1 MSQFIYQHKQAWEN
15 LKSNKGFI
23 SAVVVTMGV
32 TLGALIC
39 ILSLAYLLV
48 LKPLPYPDQE
58 RLYRVDQ
65 DMFNTSGQKDIT
77 AYTYPTL
84 LHLFKNQTEF
94 NDSALIYHGSSVN
107 TASEKQPTTNIAFV
121 THRWFNL
128 LGAKYALGRGFNDSE
143 SFGSHM
149 PVAVLSYDSWV
160 KDFDK
165 SADILTKVVTFNGV
179 TYKIIGVLSEDFYE
193 PQIYE
198 MGRQTNVWLPWEFN
212 AAVDLKDSWG
222 SIRNTFTFVG
232 TLNENLSVSQAEQRI
247 SQMID
252 NTWRDNVTDVPFFS
266 GWKIEM
272 KLASF
277 DNIILGDSKVTA
289 YLLLIGIIGLMAIA
303 CVNIANLFI
312 SRTVHQQKE
321 LAIHAALGATQSH
334 IFGNLFAQS
343 NLLMFL
349 STLVALAVTIFGFD
363 LFQRYL
369 TDLLPRMNELQL
381 GFGTVFTGVILMLF
395 FSLIF
400 AWICSRVINYKKLN
414 LSLNS
419 SGKGTGVQVSE
430 KSRVILITSQV
441 AIATTLIFGN
451 LILFKNAVSAIN
463 TPLGIDI
470 ENKHSV
476 SLTVRA
482 NAWPSFDETAPF
494 MRELIEGLSN
504 FPQIEEINQS
514 PPPLSPF
521 GRRAV
526 TVVDSNEKLG
536 LEHRGVAPNY
546 FSFMNQPLIEGSSFT
561 KEHVLNWRSAIIVN
575 DVFAKSLAPEGSA
588 LGMKLD
594 FSDNHV
600 ATIIGVVKGMRLPG
614 ESEVPKRIY
623 GPQSPGWA
631 QLIIKLKDNQVLD
644 RQSLVNLINDN
655 SSLYSLYE
663 YQSLETVKDMRL
675 FAQITTAITTA
686 VLSALTLFLAGI
698 GLYGILSYSIQ
709 MRRFEIG
716 IRMAIGANRA
726 DLIKLIVKE
735 SFTSIAFGVVLAIG
749 ILIAVYATFE
759 QQIHMLELQGAV
771 ILFALTLAMICALSL
786 FSCYAPLRQYINRP
800 SIYCLRGTD

>member
-1 MSQFIYQHKQAWEN
+1 MNQFIYQQKQAWEN

-23 SAVVVTMGV
+23 SAVVMTMGV

-39 ILSLAYLLV
+39 ILSLAYLMI

-58 RLYRVDQ
+58 RLYRIDQ
-65 DMFNTSGQKDIT
+65 DMLNATGQKDIT

-84 LHLFKNQTEF
+84 LHLFKEQTEF
-94 NDSALIYHGSSVN
+94 SDSALIYHGSSVN
-107 TASEKQPTTNIAFV
+107 TASEEQLTTNIAFV
-121 THRWFNL
+121 THRWFHL
-128 LGAKYALGRGFNDSE
+128 IGAEYALGRGFEESE
-143 SFGSHM
+143 SVGSHI
-149 PVAVLSYDSWV
+149 PVAVLSYDSWL
-160 KDFDK
+160 KEFNRNP
-165 SADILTKVVTFNGV
+165 DILSQSVTFNGV
-179 TYKIIGVLSEDFYE
+179 TYKIIGVLSESFYE

-198 MGRQTNVWLPWEFN
+198 MGRKTAVWLPWEFN
-212 AAVDLKDSWG
+212 PATELKDSWG

-232 TLNENLSVSQAEQRI
+232 KLNDTLTVTQAEQRI
-247 SQMID
+247 TQMID
-252 NTWRDNVTDVPFFS
+252 STWRNNVTDIPFFS

-277 DNIILGDSKVTA
+277 DDIILGDSKVTA
-289 YLLLIGIIGLMAIA
+289 FLLLIGIIGLMAIA

-321 LAIHAALGATQSH
+321 LAIHAALGAAPSH

-343 NLLMFL
+343 MLLMFF
-349 STLVALAVTIFGFD
+349 STIVALFVSAFGFS

-369 TDLLPRMNELQL
+369 SDLLPRVGELQI
-381 GFGTVFTGVILMLF
+381 GFGTVLVGVLLMLF

-400 AWICSRVINYKKLN
+400 TWVCSRIINYRKLN

-430 KSRVILITSQV
+430 KSRLILIISQV

-451 LILFKNAVSAIN
+451 LILFKNAISAIN

-470 ENKHSV
+470 ENKHTV
-476 SLTVRA
+476 SLIVRG
-482 NAWPSFDETAPF
+482 NSWPSLSETAPF
-494 MRELIEGLSN
+494 MRELIDGLSS

-521 GRRAV
+521 GRRAI
-526 TVVDSNEKLG
+526 TVVATNEKLG
-536 LEHRGVAPNY
+536 LEHRNVAPNY
-546 FSFMNQPLIEGSSFT
+546 FKFMKQPLLEGSSFT
-561 KEHVLNWRSAIIVN
+561 EEHVQNWRSAIIVN

-588 LGMKLD
+588 LGMQIS
-594 FSDNHV
+594 FGDNHT
-600 ATIIGVVKGMRLPG
+600 ATVIGVVKSMRLPG
-614 ESEVPKRIY
+614 ESEIPKRAY

-631 QLIIKLKDNQVLD
+631 QLIIKLKDNQVLE
-644 RQSLVNLINDN
+644 RQTLVNLVNEN
-655 SSLYSLYE
+655 TSLYSLYE
-663 YQSLETVKDMRL
+663 YQNLEEVKDKRL

-698 GLYGILSYSIQ
+698 GLFGILSYVIQ
-709 MRRFEIG
+709 MRKFEIG

-726 DLIKLIVKE
+726 DIIKLIVKE
-735 SFTSIAFGVVLAIG
+735 SFASVAFGVVLSIG
-749 ILIAVYATFE
+749 ILITVYTTFE
-759 QQIHMLELQGAV
+759 QQILALELQGA
-771 ILFALTLAMICALSL
+771 IALFALTLVMIFSLSL
-786 FSCYAPLRQYINRP
+786 FSCYAPLRKYINRP
-800 SIYCLRGTD
+800 SIHCLRGAD